1 MPVNLGTLDSK
12 DIKQISSSDSA
23 VQYAAGYLFFMRGG
37 KLMAQRF
44 DERKLDLEGEAVR
57 LVESVWVNPVNNYP
71 AYGVS
76 SELVAFEAGNVPETQ
91 LVWVDRTGKEMGTIG
106 TRDRYIAVSLSPSE
120 TNAAVMRFDSQSRN
134 FDIWT
139 VDIESGSPSRFTF
152 EPLFETFPVW
162 SPSGDSIAFSDITGE
177 IKKKTANGSAQAETI
192 SKTSN
197 GLGGWR
203 VGARM
208 GGTSPTPRTNWPA
221 VFTITTWP
229 RTTSVSSSTKCW
241 SLLRLPQSP

>member
-1 MPVNLGTLDSK
+1 
-12 DIKQISSSDSA
+12 
-23 VQYAAGYLFFMRGG
+23 
-37 KLMAQRF
+37 MAQRF

-177 IKKKTANGSAQAETI
+177 IKKKPANGSAQAETI

-197 GLGGWR
+197 GLGALASWSKDGR
-203 VGARM
+203 YIAYTTDQLA
-208 GGTSPTPRTNWPA
+208 GGFYNYDVAQNDQRFLFNKVLESSEAP
-221 VFTITTWP
+221 TITVISNWQA
-229 RTTSVSSSTKCW
+229 
-241 SLLRLPQSP
+241 LLK